1 MKDRNITLIT
11 GANGKT
17 GSRVAAKLTQ
27 LQYPVRLAGRT
38 KPGNWEGTDYVYFD
52 WYDESTHTQALMNV
66 DKIYLVVPVLDVN
79 PAKVMI
85 PFIERALREGVQR
98 FVLLGSASVP
108 EDGPVFGPVHQA
120 LRRLAPEWAVLQPSY
135 FMENFT
141 EGQHVETIKNNKAIY
156 SATQNGRIGFVS
168 ADDIAEV
175 GVRALIDDKP
185 HNTAHVITGPQTL
198 TYNEVAEIIRKS
210 TVQPIQHI
218 SLSDEELKAGMVRA
232 GMPEEY
238 ADMLAGLDRRIRENG
253 SEDQVTDTVKL
264 VTGRCPVSFE
274 QFVLSHRNS
283 WKTS

>member
-1 MKDRNITLIT
+1 MKDRNIALIT

-17 GSRVAAKLTQ
+17 GSRVAARLTQ
-27 LQYPVRLAGRT
+27 LQHPVRLAGRAH
-38 KPGNWEGTDYVYFD
+38 PAEWEGKDYVYFD
-52 WYDESTHTQALMNV
+52 WYDESTHAQALMNV

-141 EGQHVETIKNNKAIY
+141 EGQHVSTIKNTSTIY
-156 SATQNGRIGFVS
+156 SATGDGRVGFVS

-185 HNTAHVITGPQTL
+185 HNTAHVITGPQSL
-198 TYNEVAEIIRKS
+198 TYGEVGKIIGKL
-210 TVQPIQHI
+210 TGQAIQHI
-218 SLSDEELKAGMVRA
+218 SLPDEELKEGMVRA

-253 SEDQVTDTVKL
+253 SEDQVTHTVER
-264 VTGRCPVSFE
+264 VTGRRPISFE
-274 QFVLSHRNS
+274 QFVQTHVDI
-283 WKTS
+283 WK